1 MGVVIVKYTH
11 PIARV
16 LKIIKVRV
24 GRGATFGVG
33 VTASF
38 VASLPAVGSRAPT
51 LLCRGGWDCWVVAT
65 LSIPQGVCSLHHGCS
80 HLMGASSYRFSHG
93 MRQADQKHGKEKIVV
108 RRNSWRK
115 MLLELPHENT
125 RFSVLHFHGEAEQF
139 KIGLPL
145 TLSKLPKQSFFQ
157 IVERLRK
164 DVADI

>member
-11 PIARV
+11 AIARV

-38 VASLPAVGSRAPT
+38 VASLPAVGSRAST
-51 LLCRGGWDCWVVAT
+51 SLCRGGCNCWVVPT
-65 LSIPQGVCSLHHGCS
+65 LSIPRGVCSLHHGCS
-80 HLMGASSYRFSHG
+80 RLVGASSYRFLHG

-115 MLLELPHENT
+115 MLPELPHENT
-125 RFSVLHFHGEAEQF
+125 KFSVLHFHGEAEQF

-145 TLSKLPKQSFFQ
+145 TLSKLPSKVF
-157 IVERLRK
+157 IK
-164 DVADI
+164 